1 MKRELTWV
9 DDEKRKAGGRWRKK
23 YRGELFWF
31 SDIEGKSDRAG
42 YKRAIE
48 AFKIWRAEIDLQ
60 KEQNKPHQVEYN
72 EAIGL
77 RKDMLAWLAT
87 EQDPDP
93 IRVRLL
99 AELKTLEA
107 EFAKPKPR
115 PITEIGFPSDPISRT
130 VMSMEDILIWLSR
143 LESLRLHQRWTR
155 QSATDN
161 TLDGHI
167 GDFLAMQLTR
177 ARSGQIK
184 VSTYRGYKERTEY
197 FRRWLQDNSRS
208 EITSKVVT
216 AYNNHLLML
225 IGKGDITEQYG
236 ASLFSQAR
244 SVIRWLWRHGA
255 CELPNNLDDPLLTI
269 QVTLKEIAPFE
280 KDELQVI
287 WENASERTKLYALL
301 MLNCGMLPTDIADL
315 RSSEYDGRKI
325 TRRRTKTGKRTTS
338 GRGKNVPVVSWL
350 LWDETRQLLD
360 KHRTHGEEFLLLNAD
375 GGKLV
380 RNVIKDDGEVSSVDN
395 IDCAWDRLVVKMKKR
410 GVIVRPLANLRKTG
424 PCKLEE
430 HSDFGRYAQF
440 FLGQAPDSMTESRYA
455 KPSPEIFDRAMS
467 WLGEQFGFPITHSDE

>member
-1 MKRELTWV
+1 MKKELTWV
-9 DDEKRKAGGRWRKK
+9 DDTKRKAGGRWRKK

-42 YKRAIE
+42 YRRAID

-60 KEQNKPHQVEYN
+60 KEQNKPHQDDYN
-72 EAIGL
+72 EAIRL

-93 IRVRLL
+93 IRNRLL
-99 AELKTLEA
+99 VELKTLET
-107 EFAKPKPR
+107 EFVKPR
-115 PITEIGFPSDPISRT
+115 PRPIKETGIPLDPIHRSL
-130 VMSMEDILIWLSR
+130 MSMEEMMTWLER
-143 LESLRLHQRWTR
+143 LDSLRKHQRWTR
-155 QSATDN
+155 NAATDN

-167 GDFLAMQLTR
+167 GEFLAMQLIR

-184 VSTYRGYKERTEY
+184 VSTYKGYKERTEY
-197 FRRWLQDNSRS
+197 FRRWLQENSRT
-208 EITSKVVT
+208 EITAKAVT

-225 IGKGDITEQYG
+225 IGKSDITEQYG

-244 SVIRWLWRHGA
+244 SVVRWLWRNGA
-255 CELPNNLDDPLLTI
+255 CELPNNMDDPLLTI
-269 QVTLKEIAPFE
+269 QVTLKEIAPFTN
-280 KDELQVI
+280 DELQVI
-287 WENASERTKLYALL
+287 WKNASERTKLYALL
-301 MLNCGMLPTDIADL
+301 MLNCGMLPTDIAEL
-315 RSSEYDGRKI
+315 RASEYDGEKI

-338 GRGKNVPVVSWL
+338 GRGKNVPVVSWK
-350 LWDETRQLLD
+350 LWDETRRLLD
-360 KHRTHGEEFLLLNAD
+360 KHRTQAEDCLLLNAD

-395 IDCAWDRLVVKMKKR
+395 IDCAWDRLVAKMKKK
-410 GVIVRPLANLRKTG
+410 GVVVRPLANLRKTG
-424 PCKLEE
+424 PSKLEE

-455 KPSPEIFDRAMS
+455 KPSQDVFDRALT
-467 WLGEQFGFPITHSDE
+467 WLGHQFGF